1 MRNACKGLLLLALL
15 TPLLVNAID
24 HLPRIGAIPDD
35 SVEEGTPYTGP
46 TPSVSG
52 SISPVTFS
60 LQTGP
65 SGMTINGTTG
75 VVSWTSP
82 TVTGS
87 PHTVTIRVTNS
98 TASDDETWLL
108 TVTADVIAPQ
118 DDPHADES
126 VVEGTPYTGPTPSL
140 SSGTTPVTWSL
151 QTGPSGMTIN
161 GTTGVVSWTSPTAVG
176 SPHTITIRASNSV
189 GSDDETWMLTVTSAE
204 IIPPTL
210 PPNSVVNGASFR
222 AATESGGA
230 VAPGSIVSIFGTD
243 LAGTTEAASAV
254 PLPTTLGDT
263 TVTFNGIE
271 APLFAISAG
280 QINAQVPFTLLPGEV
295 SVQVKRGSEA
305 SAVQTV
311 AVAAVSPGIFA
322 LSQNGTGQGAVLI
335 ANSAIFAAPSGAIPG
350 QEARPANRLE
360 FISIF
365 CSGLGDVTNR
375 PPSGEPPSGGGASVT
390 LTTPTATIGGVEVP
404 VSFSGLSSF
413 VGLYQVNVQVPS
425 NAPTGNAIEVVLTI
439 GGVTSNTVTIAVQ

>member
-1 MRNACKGLLLLALL
+1 
-15 TPLLVNAID
+15 
-24 HLPRIGAIPDD
+24 D

-98 TASDDETWLL
+98 TA
-108 TVTADVIAPQ
+108 
-118 DDPHADES
+118 
-126 VVEGTPYTGPTPSL
+126 
-140 SSGTTPVTWSL
+140 
-151 QTGPSGMTIN
+151 
-161 GTTGVVSWTSPTAVG
+161 
-176 SPHTITIRASNSV
+176 
-189 GSDDETWMLTVTSAE
+189 SDDETWMLTVTSAE